1 MKENTE
7 GDEYRPS
14 WLLVSLV
21 TTLLVSVSAAGIL
34 EEKVIEPRTLD
45 GTLLELG
52 RYAFIYDALE
62 HLSDQPDAVVVGI
75 GSSKLREGFDGAL
88 LEKESAA
95 IGVTFANL
103 GVAGDVPFYRMT
115 SIEAVSELQP
125 EVVVLE
131 LGPNSLRTVKNPLH
145 EMDILRMNAMLY
157 DRPLHLKDEFR
168 QLLSEED
175 AEELNLGIQGWLS
188 SRSDMGFEAT
198 DDALQFSD
206 EDDPEF
212 GVPLFPWVCAEQ
224 ATRMGCVPSVDSP
237 HFAEYLQHP
246 PQFFNHVESLKKQG
260 SGALEEF
267 YGERLDNYIAGSSHR
282 PEGVENKNTEALEFI
297 IQELHEANV
306 DVLLLGLPYNPVL
319 EERLAVGAWDYYNE
333 TVSTFKEDE
342 RVTMLDLM
350 WDPRFD
356 DDVFFNDFSHM
367 SSAGEKM
374 LMEVIAPHIDGI
386 LAQRGFV
393 MLEDHRYST
402 EDVVEQ
408 RPERFPTTM
417 PIHGTVE
424 LNLTRNGGEVAGE
437 GVFIGSSWAIDENG
451 SLVSTPN
458 ADVGSNDL
466 AGAPKIEYCLEATHA
481 NEFWIWLQ
489 FDPPDGRSDSIYLGV
504 NDVLLDLGPRG
515 VQGYKTGGGPWWRNT
530 GDNGE
535 RISVE
540 LEPGISCLNLWVRED
555 GVVIRNIQM
564 TTDPNY
570 SPEV

>member
-1 MKENTE
+1 MIE
-7 GDEYRPS
+7 RVPS
-14 WLLVSLV
+14 HEKTASWFVVSIV
-21 TTLLVSVSAAGIL
+21 TALLVSVSSSSML
-34 EEKVIEPRTLD
+34 EQKIIQPRTFD

-52 RYAFIYDALE
+52 RYAFIYDAID
-62 HLSDQPDAVVVGI
+62 HLSEQPDAVVLGI
-75 GSSKLREGFDGAL
+75 GSSKMREGFDGAV

-95 IGVTFANL
+95 TGVTYANL

-131 LGPNSLRTVKNPLH
+131 LGPNSLRAVRNPLH
-145 EMDILRMNAMLY
+145 EIDILRMNAMLY
-157 DRPLHLKDEFR
+157 DRPVTLDDDFR
-168 QLLSEED
+168 KLLSKED
-175 AEELNLGIQGWLS
+175 AGDLNLGAQGWLS
-188 SRSDMGFEAT
+188 SRSNMGFKAV
-198 DDALQFSD
+198 DDALDFGNK
-206 EDDPEF
+206 EDPR
-212 GVPLFPWVCAEQ
+212 LFPWECSKDAVE
-224 ATRMGCVPSVDSP
+224 MGCLPEVDSSYFP
-237 HFAEYLQHP
+237 EYLQHP
-246 PQFFNHVESLKKQG
+246 PQFDNKIESLKITG
-260 SGALEEF
+260 PGALEEF

-306 DVLLLGLPYNPVL
+306 DVLVLGLPYNPVL

-333 TVSTFKEDE
+333 TVSKFEEDE

-393 MLEDHRYST
+393 MLEDHRYSA

-408 RPERFPTTM
+408 GPERFPTTM

-458 ADVGSNDL
+458 ADAGSNDL
-466 AGAPKIEYCLEATHA
+466 LGAPKVEYCLEVTHA

-489 FDPPDGRSDSIYLGV
+489 FDPPDGRSDSVYLGM